1 MNIRKILSLDEA
13 QEKMK
18 IDAVKQ
24 EKINLEN
31 QLKNLIHLQNRI
43 NNDTLEP
50 GQISRFEFDPMER
63 DELSRDSNQQ
73 FNQKLLNVISAV
85 KSQTLEQ
92 FESGSLT
99 REKIS
104 DNFDKLCFDVEEIF
118 ADFVRNKTQ
127 KI

>member
-1 MNIRKILSLDEA
+1 MALKDQINIRKILSLDEA

-63 DELSRDSNQQ
+63 DELSRDSNQ
-73 FNQKLLNVISAV
+73 
-85 KSQTLEQ
+85 
-92 FESGSLT
+92 
-99 REKIS
+99 
-104 DNFDKLCFDVEEIF
+104 
-118 ADFVRNKTQ
+118 
-127 KI
+127 